1 MKMEDD
7 NDARRKGGQRERERD
22 KSFKK
27 KRASVWQYINM
38 NF

>member
-1 MKMEDD
+1 MITMRGEKVDKE
-7 NDARRKGGQRERERD
+7 RERERD

>member
-1 MKMEDD
+1 MRGEKVD
-7 NDARRKGGQRERERD
+7 KERERD